1 MAEQSSNFQISNH
14 GSSKVFTGY
23 RVREGLVSQTEKSDG
38 HNHGDY
44 LIGTHREAATT
55 NPNCTRLYIREGSTY
70 GNKIAQTTKARAAR
84 MRFSTVSA
92 AVKARRESVSTL
104 TTDQAAFKAQKDLPN
119 GKKTFKAYLWK
130 ICGEAYDEQYGG

>member
-1 MAEQSSNFQISNH
+1 MGVVKYSPGIEYVK
-14 GSSKVFTGY
+14 GSLAKPK
-23 RVREGLVSQTEKSDG
+23 KSDG

-55 NPNCTRLYIREGSTY
+55 NPNCTRLYVRKGDTY
-70 GNKIAQTTKARAAR
+70 GNKIAQTVEARAAR
-84 MRFSTVSA
+84 TRFTVVSQ
-92 AVKARRESVSTL
+92 AVKARKENISTL

-130 ICGEAYDEQYGG
+130 VCGDAYDDQYGG